1 MKCVPHFKIERN
13 IGSGSRILSGSSY
26 SAKPLKKKSTEKEKI
41 VKFLRNTSSDIQVI
55 STFNRT
61 VMNLPRNIYF
71 LHCWKIRYVC
81 LIDIRNRPRR
91 KSYCS
96 RVSYR

>member
-55 STFNRT
+55 STFNRA
-61 VMNLPRNIYF
+61 VMNLPRIFDIYF
-71 LHCWKIRYVC
+71 CIA
-81 LIDIRNRPRR
+81 
-91 KSYCS
+91 
-96 RVSYR
+96 

>member
-1 MKCVPHFKIERN
+1 MTFALHFKIERN

-71 LHCWKIRYVC
+71 LHCLKIRYVC
-81 LIDIRNRPRR
+81 LTDIRNRPKR

>member
-61 VMNLPRNIYF
+61 VMNFSLIF
-71 LHCWKIRYVC
+71 IFCIALRYDMYV
-81 LIDIRNRPRR
+81 
-91 KSYCS
+91 
-96 RVSYR
+96 

>member
-1 MKCVPHFKIERN
+1 MKFVPHFKIERN

-26 SAKPLKKKSTEKEKI
+26 SAKPLKKKCTEKEKI

-55 STFNRT
+55 STFNRA
-61 VMNLPRNIYF
+61 VMNLPRN
-71 LHCWKIRYVC
+71 LHCLKIRYVC
-81 LIDIRNRPRR
+81 LIDIRNRPKR